1 MQNGEEC
8 EIWDDATALS
18 QSDFISETMAPK

>member
-8 EIWDDATALS
+8 EIWDDETGLS